1 MRVSDIMT
9 YGVEFL
15 VSSDPVKKAAER
27 MRDKN
32 IGVIPIFEGGE
43 PVGMLTDRDIALRVV
58 AEGRDP
64 STVRVSDV
72 MTPGVVFCYE
82 DQDIEDAVDIMEQRK
97 IRRLLVKNFKDEVVG
112 VLSTGDIA
120 MSSTKELVG
129 ELIKEV
135 SGVAYPER

>member
-1 MRVSDIMT
+1 
-9 YGVEFL
+9 
-15 VSSDPVKKAAER
+15 

-72 MTPGVVFCYE
+72 MTPDVVFCYE

-112 VLSTGDIA
+112 CSLPGI
-120 MSSTKELVG
+120 LQ
-129 ELIKEV
+129 
-135 SGVAYPER
+135 